1 MNLRT
6 ILPNH
11 SIKAQMMLPILIL
24 TGLFCL
30 LLVFFYPT
38 QQNRQSVKMMESESK
53 SLVKVVSFSVG
64 VGMEFEDVQSIDEA
78 LEGVKQLDHLG
89 YVKVF
94 DKSGKQ
100 FYSYNEENATGV
112 KYDTTVTEVV
122 SFMSAG
128 LMNVEA
134 PILLGDDSQVGTLLI
149 GFKMDAIQALKEQNQ
164 LMGLFISL
172 LVLVIGFVVAMV
184 GSSLI
189 TKPLKSVLAVVSNIA
204 SGDLRDGV
212 HIREKYLGVKFDDEV
227 HQVSEK
233 INFMVEQLSSIV
245 KGITNSS
252 GKLFS
257 ASEGLTSSSDQ
268 ISMKMNEQNI
278 KTTQIATAIEEMS
291 STVTEVA
298 SNSQS
303 AAEMAKN
310 AQEVATKGGE
320 IVSAAVT
327 AIEELTNLVERTS
340 EEVKV
345 LGDNSE
351 QIGGIIATIDDIA
364 DQTNLL
370 ALNAAIEAARAG
382 EQGRGFAVVADEVRK
397 LAERTTKAT
406 SEVRDKIGTVQE
418 ETSKVV
424 RSMEIGTKKS
434 EEGVELARSAG
445 NALAEIVQSVDKVS
459 ETIQQIATA
468 AEEQSAAAGE
478 ISTSAAD
485 ITTITNETTA
495 QVDETKNAVGDLTT
509 MASDLKTLV
518 EGFKV

>member
-1 MNLRT
+1 MDLRAV
-6 ILPNH
+6 LPNH
-11 SIKAQMMLPILIL
+11 SIKAQMVLPILIL
-24 TGLFCL
+24 TVLFCL

-38 QQNRQSVKMMESESK
+38 QQNRQSVEMMEADSK

-64 VGMEFEDVQSIDEA
+64 VGMEFEDVRSVDEA
-78 LEGVKQLDHLG
+78 LEGIKKLDHLG

-94 DKSGKQ
+94 DKSGNE
-100 FYSYNEENATGV
+100 FYSYNEENAASV

-128 LMNVEA
+128 LMNIEA
-134 PILLGDDSQVGTLLI
+134 PILIGNDAQVGTLLI
-149 GFKMDAIQALKEQNQ
+149 GFKMDAIQALKKKNQ
-164 LMGLFISL
+164 FMGLFISF
-172 LVLVIGFVVAMV
+172 LVLAIGFVVSMV

-189 TKPLKSVLAVVSNIA
+189 TGPLKSVLAVVTNIA
-204 SGDLRDGV
+204 SGDLRNGV
-212 HIREKYLGVKFDDEV
+212 NIREKYLGVKFDDEV

-245 KGITNSS
+245 KGITDSS
-252 GKLFS
+252 DKLFS

-268 ISMKMNEQNI
+268 ISMNMNEQNI
-278 KTTQIATAIEEMS
+278 KTAQIATAIEEMS

-310 AQEVATKGGE
+310 AQAVATDGGKV
-320 IVSAAVT
+320 VSAAVDGIEKLT
-327 AIEELTNLVERTS
+327 AIVEKTA
-340 EEVKV
+340 EEVEV
-345 LGDNSE
+345 LGKNSE
-351 QIGGIIATIDDIA
+351 QISEIISVIDDIA

-406 SEVRDKIGTVQE
+406 AEVRSKIGAVQE

-424 RSMEIGTKKS
+424 ESMEKGTKMS
-434 EEGVELARSAG
+434 EEGINLVRKAG
-445 NALAEIVQSVDKVS
+445 NSLEEIVQSVDNVS

-468 AEEQSAAAGE
+468 AEEQSAATDE
-478 ISTSAAD
+478 ISTSATD
-485 ITTITNETTA
+485 ITAITNEAAA
-495 QVDETKNAVGDLTT
+495 QAEETKKAVGDLTT

-518 EGFKV
+518 DGFKV